1 MKDISSGELL
11 LNDFVDLVKLSMK
24 QKKINETDKDWKDK
38 ITKLMKLNNSNEKQI
53 KDRIRQLDIFLKMHK
68 IKEIIAVLLEIKQ
81 QNSLTGDFQFLEKIA
96 NSVSKNTP
104 GIIHAI

>member
-1 MKDISSGELL
+1 MKDVSSGELL

-24 QKKINETDKDWKDK
+24 QKKNNEIDKDWKDK

-53 KDRIRQLDIFLKMHK
+53 KDRIRQLDIFLKMHN

-81 QNSLTGDFQFLEKIA
+81 HNSLNGDFQFLEKIA
-96 NSVSKNTP
+96 NSVSRNTP
-104 GIIHAI
+104 